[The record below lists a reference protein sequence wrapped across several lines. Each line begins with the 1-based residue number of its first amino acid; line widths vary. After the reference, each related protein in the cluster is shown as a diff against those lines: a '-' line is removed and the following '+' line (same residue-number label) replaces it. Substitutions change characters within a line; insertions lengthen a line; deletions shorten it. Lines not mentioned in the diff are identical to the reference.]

1 MRGGGLHPRGSWARG
16 IGLAL
21 GIVDYRVVAGVV
33 EARLRKLDTSSDTRT
48 KRLVF
53 ESKIR
58 IMRVLFAVMTVGVF
72 PVIGYLLGVTV
83 SGG

>member
-1 MRGGGLHPRGSWARG
+1 MEVSIPGVMGAG

-21 GIVDYRVVAGVV
+21 GIVDYKVVAGVV
-33 EARLRKLDTSSDTRT
+33 EARLRKLDTSATPDQ
-48 KRLVF
+48 KAGF

-58 IMRVLFAVMTVGVF
+58 IMRILFAIMTVGVF